1 MRKVLPTS
9 TMILLLVCFG
19 RAGAAGPVQAPQLL
33 HHIRWTGT
41 SWFGS
46 PIIHDLGTGERKLV
60 GTYYDIFVWDKNFN
74 ELARAPS
81 GSDYPHEGRIYP
93 PAVCA
98 DLEGDGVYEIVVGS
112 GNGKVAAYEW
122 RNHTLAVKAGWPAS
136 TCDAGQCPE
145 VRGIAAGDLNGD
157 GKIEIVATTTQTND
171 GGAQVFV
178 FNPDGS
184 LYQPPGL
191 SYQAWPRYNTA
202 SGPGNDADANGPGN
216 HGYGCFGLNVGIG
229 NLDDDP
235 AQEIVVT
242 FDNHQINVFN
252 HDGVSM
258 LASDYF
264 TNRASKYAGNRLNW
278 GQFIRWFD
286 PAVEENHYHL
296 HTGDW
301 PDPNHQKWMQWT
313 QSPPDVADL
322 NLDGKNEVVCV
333 SNVEKDVPYDTKH
346 HSIMVLEGGYG
357 DGSRSA
363 RRLSG
368 WEMLPSSGY
377 PLSRAGHTWYP
388 PANPPAPTVVDLT
401 GDARPEIL
409 YAAHDGYV
417 YCTSPSGTQLWRRDI
432 RHGRA
437 LMYASEIMV
446 ADLNQDQIPELV
458 LTTYGD
464 PDGLAPGQDHGYL
477 MILDR
482 DGNVLH
488 DIVLPE
494 QGTNGNGKG
503 APAAPTVMD
512 LNGDGTL
519 EIVAQTFG
527 AGCFV
532 YTVPD
537 SAENLLLWPTG
548 RGNYLRD
555 GRPRHRAI
563 PGDLDADGD
572 VDPAD
577 AVYALQVLAGMRP
590 PLAGTAGGVNGDG
603 HIGMAEAIYALQ
615 KAAGLR

>member
-1 MRKVLPTS
+1 
-9 TMILLLVCFG
+9 MILLLVCFG

-202 SGPGNDADANGPGN
+202 IGPGNDADANGPGN

-264 TNRASKYAGNRLNW
+264 TNRAPK
-278 GQFIRWFD
+278 
-286 PAVEENHYHL
+286 
-296 HTGDW
+296 
-301 PDPNHQKWMQWT
+301 
-313 QSPPDVADL
+313 
-322 NLDGKNEVVCV
+322 
-333 SNVEKDVPYDTKH
+333 
-346 HSIMVLEGGYG
+346 
-357 DGSRSA
+357 
-363 RRLSG
+363 
-368 WEMLPSSGY
+368 
-377 PLSRAGHTWYP
+377 
-388 PANPPAPTVVDLT
+388 
-401 GDARPEIL
+401 
-409 YAAHDGYV
+409 
-417 YCTSPSGTQLWRRDI
+417 
-432 RHGRA
+432 
-437 LMYASEIMV
+437 
-446 ADLNQDQIPELV
+446 
-458 LTTYGD
+458 
-464 PDGLAPGQDHGYL
+464 
-477 MILDR
+477 
-482 DGNVLH
+482 
-488 DIVLPE
+488 
-494 QGTNGNGKG
+494 
-503 APAAPTVMD
+503 
-512 LNGDGTL
+512 
-519 EIVAQTFG
+519 
-527 AGCFV
+527 
-532 YTVPD
+532 
-537 SAENLLLWPTG
+537 
-548 RGNYLRD
+548 
-555 GRPRHRAI
+555 
-563 PGDLDADGD
+563 
-572 VDPAD
+572 
-577 AVYALQVLAGMRP
+577 
-590 PLAGTAGGVNGDG
+590 
-603 HIGMAEAIYALQ
+603 
-615 KAAGLR
+615 